1 MNGLS
6 VRDLLTRDFV
16 GVSEADSVRG
26 AVALMR
32 ESHEIGAV
40 VLRGSEA
47 VGTVSALDVLDAVAG
62 GEDLDETEVR
72 DVMQADPPSIDV
84 DTSLG
89 EAASLLSRTRGGIL
103 VVTGEDGV
111 LGVITTRDLASVSWE
126 PAEVEEPVSAE
137 VQSEERRTESTPAES
152 YSNQSI
158 CEACGSL
165 SRNLMNVNGQLLCPD
180 CRSV

>member
-16 GVSEADSVRG
+16 GVTEGDSVSG
-26 AVALMR
+26 AVELMR
-32 ESHEIGAV
+32 ESHETGAV
-40 VLRGSEA
+40 VLRGSEP
-47 VGTVSALDVLDAVAG
+47 VGTVSALDVLDAIAD
-62 GEDLDETEVR
+62 GEDLDEIAVQ
-72 DVMQADPPSIDV
+72 DIMHPDPPDIDV

-89 EAASLLSRTRGGIL
+89 EAASLLSRTRGDL
-103 VVTGEDGV
+103 VLVTGEEGL
-111 LGVITTRDLASVSWE
+111 LGVITTRDLAAVSWE
-126 PAEVEEPVSAE
+126 PAEAEEPLASE
-137 VQSEERRTESTPAES
+137 VQAEERRTESTPEVS